1 MVDKDRVISLTDS
14 ACEDPSR
21 VGGKAATL
29 SRLKNRGHFYRVPWG
44 YVITEPVSSILNLD
58 GRKIPWAVRS
68 SAVGEDG
75 SSSSYAGM
83 HDSILNVQGKA
94 NIKDA
99 VNKVFDSVNSSRATA
114 YRKAMGIDKAPKMC
128 VLVQEQVQNVMM
140 SGTAFS
146 THPVTG
152 ENKTVIEAEAGLG
165 GVVDGRTIPTTVI
178 VPNKNRDESAID
190 CKGLPE
196 LLVKQVLSLCDDLR
210 ASEGHPVD
218 VEWCYGIKPNAWSG
232 HGVSLLQ
239 CREITTVPVT
249 GFTNDW

>member
-1 MVDKDRVISLTDS
+1 MDKDRVISLTDS
-14 ACEDPSR
+14 ECQDSSR

-29 SRLKNRGHFYRVPWG
+29 SRLKNNGHFYRVPWG
-44 YVITEPVSSILNLD
+44 YVITEPQWFYPD
-58 GRKIPWAVRS
+58 GRKIPWVVRS

-83 HDSILNVQGKA
+83 HESILNVQGKA
-94 NIKDA
+94 NIRDA

-218 VEWCYGIKPNAWSG
+218 VEWCYSMNHTGWRD